1 MRCLDWYNRPSISS
15 HCRKETNMKIPELVY
30 EVRTLARKEEDP
42 VKRDLFYQCAK
53 SLEILGNVAKIS
65 DLAVAEHNAPS
76 TISINDE
83 DTIRWAIDD
92 TTLKMLEEHLEAL
105 VHYGFMDKDD
115 RWPYGDQPFVNFVS
129 KYLKSQIVNDSNI
142 E

>member
-1 MRCLDWYNRPSISS
+1 MRCLRWYKRPSISS
-15 HCRKETNMKIPELVY
+15 HCRKETTMKIPELVY

-53 SLEILGNVAKIS
+53 SLEILGNIAKIS
-65 DLAVAEHNAPS
+65 DLAVAEHNSPTS
-76 TISINDE
+76 ISINDE
-83 DTIRWAIDD
+83 DTTRWAIDD
-92 TTLKMLEEHLEAL
+92 ITLKMLEEHLEAL
-105 VHYGFMDKDD
+105 VHYGFMDKYD
-115 RWPYGDQPFVNFVS
+115 RWPYGDQPLVNFVS

>member
-1 MRCLDWYNRPSISS
+1 MRCLVLYNKPNISS

-53 SLEILGNVAKIS
+53 SLEILGNIAKIA
-65 DLAVAEHNAPS
+65 DLAVAEQSSAEKPH
-76 TISINDE
+76 
-83 DTIRWAIDD
+83 IDQD
-92 TTLKMLEEHLEAL
+92 GNEKYYVDSQTLNMLNEHIDAL
-105 VHYGFMDKDD
+105 IHYGFMEKDD
-115 RWPYGDQPFVNFVS
+115 RWPYSNDGIKLFVS
-129 KYLKSQIVNDSNI
+129 KYFKSQIVKDSNT

>member
-1 MRCLDWYNRPSISS
+1 
-15 HCRKETNMKIPELVY
+15 MKISELVY

-76 TISINDE
+76 AISINDE

-105 VHYGFMDKDD
+105 VHYGFIDKGD